1 MDAVC
6 LRSTPGSEHSR
17 IRVLARFYLAAIVL
31 FWYLCFVKV
40 LCLLYQVT
48 ANLKG
53 TVDGYLRDWFDEIRY
68 CIGFPAKAELP
79 SGITLRL
86 YFFEA
91 RFHSGFLV
99 FDIFRLY
106 KGAYSRG

>member
-1 MDAVC
+1 
-6 LRSTPGSEHSR
+6 LSNRPNGSIKKGEGKGELS
-17 IRVLARFYLAAIVL
+17 LLSDFL
-31 FWYLCFVKV
+31 FSPNHTLFCQGCYFRGSCE
-40 LCLLYQVT
+40 
-48 ANLKG
+48 LKKNIIN
-53 TVDGYLRDWFDEIRY
+53 D
-68 CIGFPAKAELP
+68 P